1 MVQRAAAGDAMA
13 RVVSTVG
20 TPAPSRLQRE
30 WRDWLLFIVLAG
42 PNLALF
48 AIFYYRPLIYNA
60 YLSFMEWDFLSPV
73 KIPVGFDNYVD
84 VLTDAHFHR
93 VVQNTLV
100 LMGGGV
106 CLTIVIGLGLALL
119 LNQKLAGRD
128 AARSV
133 LFAPYM
139 LSGAA
144 IAVVWVYI
152 FDPTYGLLRTIL
164 SPLDIIPP
172 NWLRDSAWAM
182 PAVIIVYTWK
192 NLGYTMVICL
202 AGLQA
207 IPRELYEAATTD
219 GANALQ
225 RFRHVTIPGLAPIT
239 FFLLVTGIL
248 ASFQTFDLIHV
259 LTRGGPVDATY
270 TLIYYLYE
278 QGFVGFRAG
287 RAGVASV
294 IQFVFLFVITLVQI
308 RYLERRVTYA
318 G

>member
-1 MVQRAAAGDAMA
+1 MA
-13 RVVSTVG
+13 QSVG
-20 TPAPSRLQRE
+20 TPALLRYQRE
-30 WRDWLLFIVLAG
+30 WREWLLFLALAG
-42 PNLALF
+42 PNLLLF
-48 AIFYYRPLIYNA
+48 IIFNYRPLVYNA
-60 YLSFMEWDFLSPV
+60 YLSFYDWDFLSPV
-73 KIPVGFDNYVD
+73 KIPVGFENYVE
-84 VLTDAHFHR
+84 VLTDPHFHR
-93 VVQNTLV
+93 VLRNTVV

-106 CLTIVIGLGLALL
+106 CLTIAIGLALALL
-119 LNQKLAGRD
+119 LNQKLVGRD

-152 FDPTYGLLRTIL
+152 FDPTYGLLRTMIA
-164 SPLDIIPP
+164 PLGIIPP

-192 NLGYTMVICL
+192 NVGYTMVICL

-219 GANALQ
+219 GANAWG

-259 LTRGGPVDATY
+259 LTRGGPVDATS

-278 QGFVGFRAG
+278 QGFIGFRAG
-287 RAGVASV
+287 RAGVAAV
-294 IQFVFLFVITLVQI
+294 IQFVVLFVITLVQI

-318 G
+318 A

>member
-1 MVQRAAAGDAMA
+1 MA
-13 RVVSTVG
+13 QAIG
-20 TPAPSRLQRE
+20 TPGPSRLKRE
-30 WRDWLLFIVLAG
+30 WREWLLFLALAG
-42 PNLALF
+42 PNLLMF
-48 AIFYYRPLIYNA
+48 AIFNYRPLFYNA
-60 YLSFMEWDFLSPV
+60 YLSFYEWDFLSPV

-84 VLTDAHFHR
+84 VLSDPHFHR
-93 VVQNTLV
+93 VLRNTLV

-106 CLTIVIGLGLALL
+106 CLTIIFGLGLALL

-164 SPLDIIPP
+164 SPLNIIPP

-219 GANALQ
+219 GANAWQ
-225 RFRHVTIPGLAPIT
+225 RFRHITIPGLAPIT

-259 LTRGGPVDATY
+259 LTRGGPVDATS

-287 RAGVASV
+287 RAGVAAV

>member
-1 MVQRAAAGDAMA
+1 MAQVAG
-13 RVVSTVG
+13 S
-20 TPAPSRLQRE
+20 PAPSRLQRE
-30 WRDWLLFIVLAG
+30 WREWLLFVALAG
-42 PNLALF
+42 PNLLF
-48 AIFYYRPLIYNA
+48 FVIFNYRPLFYNA
-60 YLSFMEWDFLSPV
+60 YLSFYEWDFLSPV
-73 KIPVGFDNYVD
+73 KIPVGFANYVD
-84 VLTDAHFHR
+84 VLTDPHFHR
-93 VVQNTLV
+93 VLRNTVV

-106 CLTIVIGLGLALL
+106 CLTIAIGLALALL

-128 AARSV
+128 TARSV

-152 FDPTYGLLRTIL
+152 FDPTYGLLRTVI
-164 SPLDIIPP
+164 SPFGLVPP

-219 GANALQ
+219 GANAWG

-259 LTRGGPVDATY
+259 LTRGGPVDATS

-278 QGFVGFRAG
+278 QGFIGFRAG
-287 RAGVASV
+287 RAGVAAV
-294 IQFVFLFVITLVQI
+294 IQFAVLFVITLIQI

-318 G
+318 S

>member
-1 MVQRAAAGDAMA
+1 MA
-13 RVVSTVG
+13 QAVG

-30 WRDWLLFIVLAG
+30 WRDWLLFVLLAG
-42 PNLALF
+42 PNLLLF
-48 AIFYYRPLIYNA
+48 GIFNYRPLLYNA
-60 YLSFMEWDFLSPV
+60 YLSFHEWDFLSPV
-73 KIPVGFDNYVD
+73 KIPVGLDNYVD
-84 VLTDAHFHR
+84 VLTDPHFHR
-93 VVQNTLV
+93 VLQNTVVFML
-100 LMGGGV
+100 GGV
-106 CLTIVIGLGLALL
+106 CLTIVIGLALALL
-119 LNQKLAGRD
+119 LNQKLVGRD

-152 FDPTYGLLRTIL
+152 FDPTYGLLRTVI
-164 SPLDIIPP
+164 SPLGLVPP
-172 NWLRDSAWAM
+172 AWLRDQFWAM

-207 IPRELYEAATTD
+207 IPKELYEAATTD
-219 GANALQ
+219 GASAWD

-239 FFLLVTGIL
+239 FFLLVTGVL

-259 LTRGGPVDATY
+259 LTRGGPVDATS
-270 TLIYYLYE
+270 TMVYYLYE
-278 QGFVGFRAG
+278 QGFIAFKAG
-287 RAGVASV
+287 QAGVAAV
-294 IQFVFLFVITLVQI
+294 LQFIFLFAVTMIQI
-308 RYLERRVTYA
+308 RYVERRVTYA

>member
-1 MVQRAAAGDAMA
+1 MA
-13 RVVSTVG
+13 QAVAPVG

-60 YLSFMEWDFLSPV
+60 YLSFHEWDFLSPV
-73 KIPVGFDNYVD
+73 KIWVGFDNYLD
-84 VLTDAHFHR
+84 VLTDPHFHR
-93 VVQNTLV
+93 VLQNTVVFML
-100 LMGGGV
+100 GGV
-106 CLTIVIGLGLALL
+106 CLTIASGLALALL
-119 LNQKLAGRD
+119 LNQKLVGRD

-152 FDPTYGLLRTIL
+152 FDPTYGLLRTVV
-164 SPLDIIPP
+164 SPLGLIPP
-172 NWLRDSAWAM
+172 NWLRDQFWAM

-192 NLGYTMVICL
+192 NLGYTMVVCL

-207 IPRELYEAATTD
+207 IPKELYEAATTD
-219 GANALQ
+219 GANAWG
-225 RFRHVTIPGLAPIT
+225 RFRHVTLPGLAPIT
-239 FFLLVTGIL
+239 FFLLITGVL

-259 LTRGGPVDATY
+259 LTRGGPVDATS
-270 TLIYYLYE
+270 TIVYYLYE
-278 QGFVGFRAG
+278 QGFIAFKAG
-287 RAGVASV
+287 NAGVASV
-294 IQFVFLFVITLVQI
+294 LQFIFLFVVTLFQI

>member
-1 MVQRAAAGDAMA
+1 VAQ
-13 RVVSTVG
+13 VVG
-20 TPAPSRLQRE
+20 TPGPSRLQRE
-30 WRDWLLFIVLAG
+30 WREWLLFVALAG
-42 PNLALF
+42 PNVLMF
-48 AIFYYRPLIYNA
+48 IIFNYRPLLYNA
-60 YLSFMEWDFLSPV
+60 YLSFHSWDFLSPV
-73 KIPVGFDNYVD
+73 VIPVGLDNYVD
-84 VLTDAHFHR
+84 VLTDPHFHR
-93 VVQNTLV
+93 VVQNTV
-100 LMGGGV
+100 ILMVGGV
-106 CLTIVIGLGLALL
+106 CLTIVIGMALALL

-133 LFAPYM
+133 MFAPYM

-152 FDPTYGLLRTIL
+152 FDPTYGLLRTVI
-164 SPLDIIPP
+164 SPLGLIPP
-172 NWLRDSAWAM
+172 NWLRDQFWAM

-207 IPRELYEAATTD
+207 IPKELYEAATTD
-219 GANALQ
+219 GANAWH

-259 LTRGGPVDATY
+259 LTRGGPVDATS
-270 TLIYYLYE
+270 TLVYYLYE
-278 QGFVGFRAG
+278 QGFIAFKAG
-287 RAGVASV
+287 NAGVAAV
-294 IQFVFLFVITLVQI
+294 LQFIVLFIITLIQI

-318 G
+318 A

>member
-1 MVQRAAAGDAMA
+1 MAQVAGRA
-13 RVVSTVG
+13 S
-20 TPAPSRLQRE
+20 PSRIGRE
-30 WRDWLLFIVLAG
+30 WREWLLFVALAG
-42 PNLALF
+42 PNLLLF
-48 AIFYYRPLIYNA
+48 GIFNYRPLFYNL
-60 YLSFMEWDFLSPV
+60 YLSFHEWDFLSPIA
-73 KIPVGFDNYVD
+73 IPVGVENYVS
-84 VLTDAHFHR
+84 VLVDPHFHR
-93 VVQNTLV
+93 VMQNTAI
-100 LMGGGV
+100 LMVGGV

-133 LFAPYM
+133 LFAPYI

-152 FDPTYGLLRTIL
+152 FDPTYGLIKTVV
-164 SPLDIIPP
+164 SPLGLVPP
-172 NWLRDSAWAM
+172 IWLRDTFWAM

-207 IPRELYEAATTD
+207 IPKELYEAATTD
-219 GANALQ
+219 GANAWG
-225 RFRHVTIPGLAPIT
+225 RFRHVTLPGLAPVT

-259 LTRGGPVDATY
+259 LTRGGPVDATT
-270 TLIYYLYE
+270 TLSYYLYE
-278 QGFVGFRAG
+278 QGFIAFKAG
-287 RAGVASV
+287 EAGVAAV
-294 IQFVFLFVITLVQI
+294 FQFVLLFIITLIQL
-308 RYLERRVTYA
+308 RYIERRVTYA

>member
-1 MVQRAAAGDAMA
+1 M
-13 RVVSTVG
+13 
-20 TPAPSRLQRE
+20 QRE
-30 WRDWLLFIVLAG
+30 WREWLLFVALAG
-42 PNLALF
+42 PNLLLF
-48 AIFYYRPLIYNA
+48 AIFNYRPLLYNA
-60 YLSFMEWDFLSPV
+60 YLSVYEWDFLSPV
-73 KIPVGFDNYVD
+73 KIPVGFDNYID
-84 VLTDAHFHR
+84 VLRDPHFHR
-93 VVQNTLV
+93 VIQNTVV
-100 LMGGGV
+100 LMIGGV
-106 CLTIVIGLGLALL
+106 FLTIAFGLGLALL
-119 LNQKLAGRD
+119 LNQKLTGRD

-152 FDPTYGLLRTIL
+152 FDPTYGLLRTVV
-164 SPLDIIPP
+164 SPLGLVPP
-172 NWLRDSAWAM
+172 NWLRDTAWAM
-182 PAVIIVYTWK
+182 PAVVIVYTWK

-219 GANALQ
+219 GANAWG

-248 ASFQTFDLIHV
+248 SSFQTFDLIHV
-259 LTRGGPVDATY
+259 LTRGGPVDATT

-278 QGFVGFRAG
+278 QGFIAFKAG
-287 RAGVASV
+287 NAGVASV
-294 IQFVFLFVITLVQI
+294 FQFVVLFVVTLIQI
-308 RYLERRVTYA
+308 RYIERRVTYA

>member
-1 MVQRAAAGDAMA
+1 MA
-13 RVVSTVG
+13 RAVG
-20 TPAPSRLQRE
+20 TSAPSRLQRE
-30 WRDWLLFIVLAG
+30 WREWLLFVALAG
-42 PNLALF
+42 PNLVLF
-48 AIFYYRPLIYNA
+48 GIFNYRPLIYNA
-60 YLSFMEWDFLSPV
+60 YLSFHEWDFLAPV
-73 KIPVGFDNYVD
+73 PIPVGFENYMS
-84 VLTDAHFHR
+84 VLTDPHFHR
-93 VVQNTLV
+93 VLQNTV
-100 LMGGGV
+100 ALMGGGV
-106 CLTIVIGLGLALL
+106 CLTIAIGLSLALL
-119 LNQKLAGRD
+119 LNQKLVGRD

-152 FDPTYGLLRTIL
+152 FDPTYGLLRAVI
-164 SPLDIIPP
+164 SPLGLVPP
-172 NWLRDSAWAM
+172 NWLRDTFWAM

-207 IPRELYEAATTD
+207 IPKELYEAATTD
-219 GANALQ
+219 GANAWE
-225 RFRHVTIPGLAPIT
+225 RFRHVTVPGLAPIT

-259 LTRGGPVDATY
+259 LTRGGPVDATT
-270 TLIYYLYE
+270 TLSYYLSQ
-278 QGFVGFRAG
+278 QGFIAFKAG
-287 RAGVASV
+287 EAGVAAV
-294 IQFVFLFVITLVQI
+294 FQFVLLFIITLFQI

>member
-1 MVQRAAAGDAMA
+1 MAQVAGA
-13 RVVSTVG
+13 
-20 TPAPSRLQRE
+20 PAPSRVQRE
-30 WRDWLLFIVLAG
+30 WREWLLFVALAG
-42 PNLALF
+42 PNLLLF
-48 AIFYYRPLIYNA
+48 AIFNYRPLFYNA
-60 YLSFMEWDFLSPV
+60 YLSFHDWDFLSPV

-84 VLTDAHFHR
+84 VFTDPHFHR
-93 VVQNTLV
+93 VLLNTVV
-100 LMGGGV
+100 LMVGGV
-106 CLTIVIGLGLALL
+106 CLTIAIGMALALL
-119 LNQKLAGRD
+119 LNQKLVGRD

-152 FDPTYGLLRTIL
+152 FDPNYGLLRVVV
-164 SPLDIIPP
+164 SPLGLVPP
-172 NWLRDSAWAM
+172 NWLRDTSWAM

-192 NLGYTMVICL
+192 NLGYTMVVCL

-219 GANALQ
+219 GANAWE

-248 ASFQTFDLIHV
+248 ASFQTFDLVHV
-259 LTRGGPVDATY
+259 LTRGGPIDATT
-270 TLIYYLYE
+270 TLVYYLYE
-278 QGFVGFRAG
+278 QGFIAFKAG
-287 RAGVASV
+287 NAGVAAV
-294 IQFVFLFVITLVQI
+294 FQFVLLFIITMLQI

-318 G
+318 A

>member
-1 MVQRAAAGDAMA
+1 MA
-13 RVVSTVG
+13 QAIG
-20 TPAPSRLQRE
+20 TPGPSRLKRE
-30 WRDWLLFIVLAG
+30 WRDWLLFVALAG
-42 PNLALF
+42 PNLLMF
-48 AIFYYRPLIYNA
+48 GIFNYRPLLYNA
-60 YLSFMEWDFLSPV
+60 YLSFYEWDFLSPV

-84 VLTDAHFHR
+84 VLTEPHFHQ
-93 VVQNTLV
+93 VLKNTLV
-100 LMGGGV
+100 LMSGGV
-106 CLTIVIGLGLALL
+106 CLTIAIGLGLALL

-164 SPLDIIPP
+164 SPLGIVPP

-219 GANALQ
+219 GANAWQ
-225 RFRHVTIPGLAPIT
+225 RFRHITIPGLAPIT

-259 LTRGGPVDATY
+259 LTRGGPVDATS

-294 IQFVFLFVITLVQI
+294 IQFAFLFIITLVQL
-308 RYLERRVTYA
+308 RYIERRVTYA

>member
-1 MVQRAAAGDAMA
+1 MA
-13 RVVSTVG
+13 QSVG
-20 TPAPSRLQRE
+20 TPALLRYQRE
-30 WRDWLLFIVLAG
+30 WREWLLFLALAG
-42 PNLALF
+42 PNLLLF
-48 AIFYYRPLIYNA
+48 IIFNYRPLFYNA
-60 YLSFMEWDFLSPV
+60 YLSFYDWDFLSPV
-73 KIPVGFDNYVD
+73 KIPVGFENYVE
-84 VLTDAHFHR
+84 VLTDPHFHR
-93 VVQNTLV
+93 VLRNTVV

-106 CLTIVIGLGLALL
+106 CLTIAIGLALALL
-119 LNQKLAGRD
+119 LNQKLVGRD

-152 FDPTYGLLRTIL
+152 FDPTYGLLRTMIA
-164 SPLDIIPP
+164 PLGIIPP

-192 NLGYTMVICL
+192 NVGYTMVICL

-219 GANALQ
+219 GANAWG

-259 LTRGGPVDATY
+259 LTRGGPVDATS

-278 QGFVGFRAG
+278 QGFIGFRAG
-287 RAGVASV
+287 RAGVAAV
-294 IQFVFLFVITLVQI
+294 IQFVVLFVITLVQI

-318 G
+318 A

>member
-1 MVQRAAAGDAMA
+1 M
-13 RVVSTVG
+13 
-20 TPAPSRLQRE
+20 QRE
-30 WRDWLLFIVLAG
+30 WREWLLFIALAG
-42 PNLALF
+42 PNLLLF
-48 AIFYYRPLIYNA
+48 AIFNYRPLLYNA
-60 YLSFMEWDFLSPV
+60 YLSFYEWDFLSPV

-84 VLTDAHFHR
+84 VLRDPHFHR
-93 VVQNTLV
+93 VIQNTVV
-100 LMGGGV
+100 LMIGGV
-106 CLTIVIGLGLALL
+106 FLTIAFGIGLALL
-119 LNQKLAGRD
+119 LNQKLFGRD
-128 AARSV
+128 VARSV

-152 FDPTYGLLRTIL
+152 FDPTYGLLRTVV
-164 SPLDIIPP
+164 SPLGLVPP
-172 NWLRDSAWAM
+172 NWLRDTAWAM

-219 GANALQ
+219 GANAWG

-248 ASFQTFDLIHV
+248 SSFQTFDLIHV
-259 LTRGGPVDATY
+259 LTRGGPVDATT

-278 QGFVGFRAG
+278 QGFIAFKAG
-287 RAGVASV
+287 NAGVASV
-294 IQFVFLFVITLVQI
+294 FQFVVLFVVTLIQI
-308 RYLERRVTYA
+308 RYIERRVTYA

>member
-1 MVQRAAAGDAMA
+1 MA
-13 RVVSTVG
+13 QALG
-20 TPAPSRLQRE
+20 TPGPSRLKRE
-30 WRDWLLFIVLAG
+30 WRDWLLFLALAG
-42 PNLALF
+42 PNILMF
-48 AIFYYRPLIYNA
+48 IIFNYRPLLYNA
-60 YLSFMEWDFLSPV
+60 YLSFYEWDFLSPV

-84 VLTDAHFHR
+84 VLSDPHFHR
-93 VVQNTLV
+93 VLRNTVV

-106 CLTIVIGLGLALL
+106 CLTIIIGLGLAL
-119 LNQKLAGRD
+119 
-128 AARSV
+128 

-152 FDPTYGLLRTIL
+152 FDPTYGLLRTVL
-164 SPLDIIPP
+164 SPLNIIPP

-219 GANALQ
+219 GANAWQ
-225 RFRHVTIPGLAPIT
+225 RFRHITIPGLAPIT

-259 LTRGGPVDATY
+259 LTRGGPVDATS

-287 RAGVASV
+287 RAGVAAV
-294 IQFVFLFVITLVQI
+294 IQFVFLFIITLVQI

>member
-1 MVQRAAAGDAMA
+1 MAQVAGA
-13 RVVSTVG
+13 
-20 TPAPSRLQRE
+20 PAPSRLQRE
-30 WRDWLLFIVLAG
+30 WREWLLFVALVG

-48 AIFYYRPLIYNA
+48 GIFNYRPLVYNA
-60 YLSFMEWDFLSPV
+60 YLSFYEWDFLSPV
-73 KIPVGFDNYVD
+73 KIYVGLENYRDAIFDPS
-84 VLTDAHFHR
+84 FHR
-93 VVQNTLV
+93 VLLNTVV
-100 LMGGGV
+100 LMVGGV
-106 CLTIVIGLGLALL
+106 CLTIAIGLALALL
-119 LNQKLAGRD
+119 LNQKLVGRD

-133 LFAPYM
+133 LFAPYI

-152 FDPTYGLLRTIL
+152 FDPSYGLIRTL
-164 SPLDIIPP
+164 LMPLNLVSP
-172 NWLRDSAWAM
+172 NWLRDPVWAM

-219 GANALQ
+219 GANAWD

-259 LTRGGPVDATY
+259 LTRGGPVDATT
-270 TLIYYLYE
+270 TLIYYLYQ
-278 QGFVGFRAG
+278 QGFVGFWAG
-287 RAGVASV
+287 RAGVAAV
-294 IQFVFLFVITLVQI
+294 IQFVVLFVITLLQL

-318 G
+318 A

>member
-1 MVQRAAAGDAMA
+1 MAQVAGAQGPT
-13 RVVSTVG
+13 RV
-20 TPAPSRLQRE
+20 QRE
-30 WRDWLLFIVLAG
+30 WREWVLFLALAG
-42 PNLALF
+42 PNLVLF
-48 AIFYYRPLIYNA
+48 AIFNYRPLLYNA
-60 YLSFMEWDFLSPV
+60 YLSFHEWDFLSPIA
-73 KIPVGFDNYVD
+73 IPVGFDNYID
-84 VLTDAHFHR
+84 VFTDPHFHR
-93 VVQNTLV
+93 VLLNTVV
-100 LMGGGV
+100 LMVGGV
-106 CLTIVIGLGLALL
+106 CLTIAIGMALALL
-119 LNQKLAGRD
+119 LNQKLVGRD

-152 FDPTYGLLRTIL
+152 FDPNYGLLRVVV
-164 SPLDIIPP
+164 SPFGLVPP
-172 NWLRDSAWAM
+172 NWLRDTYWAM

-219 GANALQ
+219 GANAWE

-259 LTRGGPVDATY
+259 LTRGGPVDATT

-278 QGFVGFRAG
+278 QGFIAFKAG
-287 RAGVASV
+287 NAGVAAV
-294 IQFVFLFVITLVQI
+294 FQFVLLFIITMLQI

>member
-1 MVQRAAAGDAMA
+1 M
-13 RVVSTVG
+13 
-20 TPAPSRLQRE
+20 QRE
-30 WRDWLLFIVLAG
+30 WREWLLFVALAG
-42 PNLALF
+42 PNLLLF
-48 AIFYYRPLIYNA
+48 AIFNYRPLLYNA
-60 YLSFMEWDFLSPV
+60 YLSFYEWDFLSPV

-84 VLTDAHFHR
+84 VLRDPHFHR
-93 VVQNTLV
+93 VIQNTVV
-100 LMGGGV
+100 LMIGGV
-106 CLTIVIGLGLALL
+106 FLTIAFGLGLALL
-119 LNQKLAGRD
+119 LNQKLFGRD
-128 AARSV
+128 VARSV

-152 FDPTYGLLRTIL
+152 FDPTYGLLRTVM
-164 SPLDIIPP
+164 SPIGLVPP
-172 NWLRDSAWAM
+172 NWLRDTAWAM

-219 GANALQ
+219 GANAWG

-248 ASFQTFDLIHV
+248 SSFQTFDLIHV
-259 LTRGGPVDATY
+259 LTRGGPVDATT

-278 QGFVGFRAG
+278 QGFIAFKAG
-287 RAGVASV
+287 NAGVASV
-294 IQFVFLFVITLVQI
+294 FQFVVLFVVTLIQI
-308 RYLERRVTYA
+308 RYIERRVTYA

>member
-1 MVQRAAAGDAMA
+1 MA
-13 RVVSTVG
+13 QVVGS
-20 TPAPSRLQRE
+20 PAPSRVQRE
-30 WRDWLLFIVLAG
+30 WREWLLFIALAG
-42 PNLALF
+42 PNLLLF
-48 AIFYYRPLIYNA
+48 IIFNYRPLVYNA
-60 YLSFMEWDFLSPV
+60 YLSFYEWDFLSPV
-73 KIPVGFDNYVD
+73 KIPVGFENYVE
-84 VLTDAHFHR
+84 VLTDPHFHR
-93 VVQNTLV
+93 VLRNTVV

-106 CLTIVIGLGLALL
+106 CLTIAIGLALALL

-152 FDPTYGLLRTIL
+152 FDPTYGLLRTMIA
-164 SPLDIIPP
+164 PLGLVPP

-219 GANALQ
+219 GANAWG

-259 LTRGGPVDATY
+259 LTRGGPVDATS

-278 QGFVGFRAG
+278 QGFIGFRAG
-287 RAGVASV
+287 RAGVAAV
-294 IQFVFLFVITLVQI
+294 IQFVVLFVITLVQL

-318 G
+318 A

>member
-1 MVQRAAAGDAMA
+1 V
-13 RVVSTVG
+13 
-20 TPAPSRLQRE
+20 
-30 WRDWLLFIVLAG
+30 LFVLLAG

-48 AIFYYRPLIYNA
+48 IIFNYRPLLYNA
-60 YLSFMEWDFLSPV
+60 YLSFHEWDFLSPI
-73 KIPVGFDNYVD
+73 KIWVGLDNYVD
-84 VLTDAHFHR
+84 VLTDPHFHR
-93 VVQNTLV
+93 VLQNTIVFML
-100 LMGGGV
+100 GGV
-106 CLTIVIGLGLALL
+106 LLTIAFGLALALL

-152 FDPTYGLLRTIL
+152 FDPNYGLIRQIIGPFGL
-164 SPLDIIPP
+164 IPP
-172 NWLRDSAWAM
+172 TWLRDQFWAM

-219 GANALQ
+219 GASAWG

-248 ASFQTFDLIHV
+248 SSFQTFDLIHV
-259 LTRGGPVDATY
+259 LTRGGPVDATS
-270 TLIYYLYE
+270 TMVYYLYE
-278 QGFVGFRAG
+278 QGFIAFKAG
-287 RAGVASV
+287 NAGVAAV
-294 IQFVFLFVITLVQI
+294 LQFIVLFVVTLIQI
-308 RYLERRVTYA
+308 RYVERRVTYA
-318 G
+318 A